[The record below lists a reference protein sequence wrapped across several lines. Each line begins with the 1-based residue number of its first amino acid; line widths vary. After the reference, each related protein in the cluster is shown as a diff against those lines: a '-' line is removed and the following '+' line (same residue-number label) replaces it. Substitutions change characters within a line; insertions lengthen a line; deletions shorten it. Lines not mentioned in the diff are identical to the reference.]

1 MKKLFALL
9 LAITSISASAQ
20 WINLFDDTYTS
31 PEYNKRID
39 ENRIQI
45 WIKMNYPN
53 GESMVTLEQYNCADR
68 TGRIISIQMY
78 NSTGTADPFRNWY
91 NGEHYQINRWKDIE
105 PGSYFSKKF
114 KTSCNGMK

>member
-1 MKKLFALL
+1 MTRI
-9 LAITSISASAQ
+9 LAIFLLMTSISASAQ
-20 WINLFDDTYTS
+20 WINSFDNTYTS

-39 ENRIQI
+39 EKRIQI

-53 GESMVTLEQYNCADR
+53 GESMVSLEQYNCVDK

-78 NSTGTADPFRNWY
+78 NSTGTADPLRKWY
-91 NGEHYQINRWKDIE
+91 YGEFFQTNPWKDIE

-114 KTSCNGMK
+114 KVSCNGMK